1 MRVVDSSG
9 WLEWFT
15 DGPIAEN
22 YRAFLEKPSDI
33 LIPTIVIYEVYN
45 VLKRS
50 VSEETALLAVGQM
63 RQSEVVEIDAA
74 LALHSADLA
83 LRHRLAMAD
92 AMVYATARLHGAE
105 LVTSDADLKGLEGVT
120 YLSKS
125 RK

>member
-15 DGPIAEN
+15 DGSLAED
-22 YRAFLEKPSDI
+22 YRSFLEKPGDI
-33 LIPTIVIYEVYN
+33 LVPAIVIYEVYK
-45 VLKRS
+45 VLKRA
-50 VSEETALLAVGQM
+50 VNEETALLAVGQL
-63 RQSEVVEIDAA
+63 RRSEVIEIDAA

-92 AMVYATARLHGAE
+92 AMVYATARVHGAE
-105 LVTSDADLKGLEGVT
+105 LITSDADLKGLEGVT